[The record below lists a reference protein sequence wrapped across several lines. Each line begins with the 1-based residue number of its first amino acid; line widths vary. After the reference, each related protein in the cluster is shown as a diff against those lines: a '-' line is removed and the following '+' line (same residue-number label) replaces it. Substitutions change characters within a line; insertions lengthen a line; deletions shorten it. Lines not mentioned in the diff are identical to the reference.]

1 MVCWLLL
8 RCDLNKFHWKLLKI
22 AVSRLL
28 SLFLAHTGC
37 LVNYGAALRCI
48 CFSCT
53 SAIGRPCRYR
63 SQHRSVV
70 FKTSSSRY
78 SYLNEWGVS
87 ACSEARLHGLAV
99 FYSACVSSMLVML
112 LETQLCWNNNQDLTL
127 LASHQ
132 LWCACV
138 CIHASALSFSQSF
151 LKSLTVS
158 LIPPLSVTDDR

>member
-1 MVCWLLL
+1 MNYELWFVGCSCDVILISFTGSCW
-8 RCDLNKFHWKLLKI
+8 K
-22 AVSRLL
+22 SL
-28 SLFLAHTGC
+28 SLVFWVSLSHTHTGC

-53 SAIGRPCRYR
+53 SAIGRPCCYW

-78 SYLNEWGVS
+78 SYLNECGVC

-138 CIHASALSFSQSF
+138 CIHASACLS
-151 LKSLTVS
+151 LNLSLN
-158 LIPPLSVTDDR
+158 R